1 MPHAEP
7 TITATFLGKTFVF
20 PISSLSIEVQK
31 GLYEEMW
38 MTDKQREER
47 DKKRKESEV
56 DDDDDDDES
65 DDGFEDCE
73 CGYTHHYEDKC
84 PKGTQCKKYEKWNK
98 DEESDEEEYHGYVFE
113 KGTTSH
119 NTECSC
125 DKMMMNDGKGGYYCD
140 CGDAPLKE

>member
-1 MPHAEP
+1 MSHAEP

-56 DDDDDDDES
+56 DDDDDDNES

-84 PKGTQCKKYEKWNK
+84 PKGTQCKKYEKWK
-98 DEESDEEEYHGYVFE
+98 
-113 KGTTSH
+113 
-119 NTECSC
+119 
-125 DKMMMNDGKGGYYCD
+125 
-140 CGDAPLKE
+140 